1 MSSVKQYVG
10 LDVHKDTITIAVAPG
25 GPGLEVHDRGT
36 IRHDVPR
43 LIRRLTALGR
53 PEELFVAYEAGPT
66 GYGLYRELGA
76 AGMTC
81 VVVAPSK
88 TPRRPGDRIKTDV
101 QDARKLARYLRSGE
115 LVAVTPPSEELEA
128 LRDALRTRDDAVR
141 AQRRARQQ
149 LSGFLLRHGRR
160 WEERTSWGV
169 KHLAWIRSQ
178 RFSSEAQR
186 QVLEDYYR
194 EVLRLTDRVG
204 AWDQDIVRF
213 AEGCA
218 EGVEHFRAFQ
228 ALRGV
233 GPIVAATLVAEVGDF
248 RRFPSAS
255 RLMGYLGLVPSE
267 RSSGSRIARGSITKS
282 GNIHSRWKLVQ
293 ASWHFRRRPAMTATL
308 RKSQEGLPSSVC
320 DIAWTAQKR
329 LHRKFTTMTSR
340 GKRPQVAVVAVAR
353 ELCGFVWAIAQ
364 EVDRKTA

>member
-36 IRHDVPR
+36 IPHDLPR
-43 LIRRLTALGR
+43 LVRRLTALGR
-53 PEELFVAYEAGPT
+53 PEDLFVAYEAGPT
-66 GYGLYRELGA
+66 GYGLYRHLRGLGISC
-76 AGMTC
+76 T
-81 VVVAPSK
+81 VVAPSK
-88 TPRRPGDRIKTDV
+88 TPRRPGERIKTDV
-101 QDARKLARYLRSGE
+101 HDARKLARYLRSGE
-115 LVAVTPPSEELEA
+115 LVAIAPPSEELEA

-149 LSGFLLRHGRR
+149 LSGFLLRHGRHWR
-160 WEERTSWGV
+160 ERTSWGV
-169 KHLAWIRSQ
+169 KHLEWIRSQ

-186 QVLEDYYR
+186 QVLEDYYH
-194 EVLRLTDRVG
+194 EVLRLTDRVEV
-204 AWDQDIVRF
+204 WDQDIVRF
-213 AEGCA
+213 AEGCV
-218 EGVEHFRAFQ
+218 EGVEYFRAFQ

-233 GPIVAATLVAEVGDF
+233 GPVVAATLVAEVGDF

-255 RLMGYLGLVPSE
+255 KLMGFLGLVPSE
-267 RSSGSRIARGSITKS
+267 RSSGARVSRGSITKS

-293 ASWHFRRRPAMTATL
+293 SSWHYRRRPAMTASL
-308 RKSQEGLPSSVC
+308 RKSQKGLAGSVC
-320 DIAWTAQKR
+320 DIAWAAQKR

-353 ELCGFVWAIAQ
+353 ELCGFVWSIAR
-364 EVDRKTA
+364 EVDRLKA